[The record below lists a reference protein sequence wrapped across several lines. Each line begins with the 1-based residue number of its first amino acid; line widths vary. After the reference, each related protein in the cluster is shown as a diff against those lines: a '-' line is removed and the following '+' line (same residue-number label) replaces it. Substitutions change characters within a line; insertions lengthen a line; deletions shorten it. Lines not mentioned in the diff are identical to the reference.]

1 MTSPAEFQRRFLQ
14 SDEQQTTEFQKAM
27 EAHRAQANQ
36 VRENANAAIER
47 IASRKDMT
55 PEARRAAAARVYK
68 PAREQ
73 IQQLLDQH
81 VAKVNA
87 HKQQLARK
95 AFGSESAADPAT
107 AMMRRQARQQASAL
121 QDRRAAEDML
131 REAQFDGDNHL
142 ARAVARTAFE
152 NGWHDV
158 VDQWNADGSNNAYM
172 RHVVELMDLP
182 DTNDVVW
189 RINTAASY
197 ASPDAGP
204 DLMGLRDHEISRAAE
219 SGPVGPEAA

>member
-1 MTSPAEFQRRFLQ
+1 E
-14 SDEQQTTEFQKAM
+14 K
-27 EAHRAQANQ
+27 

-47 IASRKDMT
+47 IAGRKDMT

-81 VAKVNA
+81 IDKVNA

-95 AFGSESAADPAT
+95 AFGSEAALDPQT
-107 AMMRRQARQQASAL
+107 AMAARQARTQVQGIEDMRHA
-121 QDRRAAEDML
+121 QDML
-131 REAQFDGDNHL
+131 RDAQFSGDKQL
-142 ARAVARTAFE
+142 ARAVAGVAFE
-152 NGWHDV
+152 RGWHGV
-158 VDQWNADGSNNAYM
+158 VDEWNADGSNNSYM
-172 RHVVELMDLP
+172 RHVVELMGLP
-182 DTNDVVW
+182 DTGDVAW
-189 RINTAASY
+189 RISTAASY
-197 ASPDAGP
+197 TSPDAGP